1 MVNGYILRFLGFLF
15 YILNIMNK
23 NDGVFCYKDI
33 FYIKVII
40 LNLINIICEKYVS
53 GRIVIYYNNRI
64 DFLFLYG
71 YFI

>member
-23 NDGVFCYKDI
+23 NDGVFCY
-33 FYIKVII
+33 KVII